1 MEPNGKRER
10 PFPSADGEGRG
21 YEPEE
26 RMDQVESD
34 GSRIRI
40 QDSPESPMAR
50 IAILFPQRF
59 EELEYRKPA
68 EAFHRAGH
76 ELVHLG
82 GQAKEKEKSPI
93 QGSPG
98 KIEKSIEEVSVREF
112 DALLIPGGYYPERLE
127 FAEEEWHFVMAF
139 LETGKPI
146 FGTARKSSSKG
157 GEGGRGP
164 MDLIL
169 PGEKEE

>member
-1 MEPNGKRER
+1 MPRGGGILSQRGNCPGRISPDQRMEPNGKRER

-59 EELEYRKPA
+59 EEPEYRKPA

-82 GQAKEKEKSPI
+82 GGHGVVNCNPT
-93 QGSPG
+93 
-98 KIEKSIEEVSVREF
+98 VT
-112 DALLIPGGYYPERLE
+112 RLGDITQDI
-127 FAEEEWHFVMAF
+127 A
-139 LETGKPI
+139 
-146 FGTARKSSSKG
+146 
-157 GEGGRGP
+157 RGP
-164 MDLIL
+164 
-169 PGEKEE
+169 G